1 MTAPFEIPLMNA
13 NVSAGFPSPAG
24 DYKED
29 KLDLNRF
36 MINHPVATY
45 FLRVSGDSMKDA
57 GILDGDILVVDRSL
71 PLQNNRIIIAELN
84 GELTVKRFRQDRGQ
98 TYLVPENE
106 NFHPIQV
113 QPSDA
118 FSIWGIVTGSFRRY

>member
-1 MTAPFEIPLMNA
+1 MTAPFEIPLMNT
-13 NVSAGFPSPAG
+13 NISAGFPSPAG

-36 MINHPVATY
+36 MVNHPVTTY

-84 GELTVKRFRQDRGQ
+84 GELTVKRFRQDHGQ

-106 NFHPIQV
+106 NFHPIQIL
-113 QPSDA
+113 PTDT